1 MRTRNIS
8 ALAPLGRLLSSAAVA
23 SLLGVSPAFAADTT
37 YNVDEPVG
45 VGSIVGQIETNGDT
59 GVLSKAD
66 ILNWSLIVTGN
77 GASTSLVS
85 GSSTVLLEGADLTAT
100 PTQLLFNFSGTD
112 GGYLGFQANNP
123 GVFSG
128 NKYACFNTISNVCKP
143 GESAVPGSVFDP
155 SAVFVIRSGNQV
167 IGEVGGA
174 SANAALQASIEALAQ
189 SRAAQML
196 IAQLESQ
203 LLLGLNEQVSC
214 GNCGG
219 GGVGFGSFAI
229 SGHGRYALTRELTL
243 MGGVDVGQYQER
255 EADVTLNAGFAG
267 ALQYDP
273 DIGPSRPYLE
283 VGLAAGLQNARYTR
297 GYALGPAVMTGVG
310 QARNY
315 DVSVYAEPGW
325 VDRFTPRDE
334 GAVYVNL
341 SRSWQ
346 MVGGYAEQSGA
357 DNPLA
362 ATVPAG
368 TDVMDVAGLH
378 AQYTHLFGQRLEA
391 GINGGVNWAFHT
403 QSGLQA
409 DIAGGEVEGAQPQ
422 FVSYEVGGR
431 VGVRVS
437 RKLTVDLFA
446 NAELAPRAIGS
457 SVHGGLDA
465 RWTF

>member
-1 MRTRNIS
+1 
-8 ALAPLGRLLSSAAVA
+8 
-23 SLLGVSPAFAADTT
+23 
-37 YNVDEPVG
+37 
-45 VGSIVGQIETNGDT
+45 
-59 GVLSKAD
+59 
-66 ILNWSLIVTGN
+66 
-77 GASTSLVS
+77 
-85 GSSTVLLEGADLTAT
+85 
-100 PTQLLFNFSGTD
+100 
-112 GGYLGFQANNP
+112 
-123 GVFSG
+123 
-128 NKYACFNTISNVCKP
+128 
-143 GESAVPGSVFDP
+143 
-155 SAVFVIRSGNQV
+155 
-167 IGEVGGA
+167 
-174 SANAALQASIEALAQ
+174 
-189 SRAAQML
+189 
-196 IAQLESQ
+196 
-203 LLLGLNEQVSC
+203 
-214 GNCGG
+214 
-219 GGVGFGSFAI
+219 
-229 SGHGRYALTRELTL
+229 
-243 MGGVDVGQYQER
+243 
-255 EADVTLNAGFAG
+255 
-267 ALQYDP
+267 
-273 DIGPSRPYLE
+273 
-283 VGLAAGLQNARYTR
+283 
-297 GYALGPAVMTGVG
+297 MTGVG
-310 QARNY
+310 QARDY

-409 DIAGGEVEGAQPQ
+409 DIAGGEVDGAQPQ

-437 RKLTVDLFA
+437 RMLTVDLFA